1 MADTSIEWTDKS
13 VVAFTLRQLLEFAE
27 VEPDALLDA
36 PLDGLS
42 KEVGGLSLSSA
53 MMSPGAFSFFA
64 AIPTHQVP
72 DFEERLLREARRLNE
87 R

>member
-1 MADTSIEWTDKS
+1 MTT
-13 VVAFTLRQLLEFAE
+13 FTLRQLLKLAE
-27 VEPDALLDA
+27 IEPDILLDA

-42 KEVGGLSLSSA
+42 NEVGGLMLSSA
-53 MMSPGAFSFFA
+53 LMNPGGFSFVA